1 MSHPQAS
8 IRIREHPRGS
18 YNRRRYGIPDVRMAR
33 VFDIRQSHAA
43 YQQLI
48 CANGRRR
55 VVAESAGG
63 GDEVVLINAVAAD
76 ADCAHQNAVFVECGA
91 AREDLKAV
99 RQDRSVR
106 NRRTIRHRSASQN
119 DGKSRFD
126 QRDLQSVIEW
136 APKSNVFR
144 ERAVRSAVDPVG
156 EERTGKGA
164 HRAAGERVLAVERHA
179 ELGRLVGV
187 FGNAQAD

>member
-1 MSHPQAS
+1 
-8 IRIREHPRGS
+8 
-18 YNRRRYGIPDVRMAR
+18 MAR
-33 VFDIRQSHAA
+33 VFDIRQPHAA

-99 RQDRSVR
+99 RQEWSVR
-106 NRRTIRHRSASQN
+106 KRRTIRHHSDRKSTRLNSSHLGISYAVFCLKKKIHNRS
-119 DGKSRFD
+119 
-126 QRDLQSVIEW
+126 
-136 APKSNVFR
+136 
-144 ERAVRSAVDPVG
+144 
-156 EERTGKGA
+156 
-164 HRAAGERVLAVERHA
+164 
-179 ELGRLVGV
+179 
-187 FGNAQAD
+187 